1 MGTDLKHCPT
11 LLQTLAIL
19 SVLSGVSAASVVDRI
34 ALVVGKT
41 VFTQSEV
48 DDEARLSEIESGKPL
63 DLSAVQRKAAAE
75 RLVDQ
80 QLLRDEMTAS
90 GFQAPQV
97 DGNALLRGFR
107 QEHFSSP
114 ALYSAA
120 LTHYG
125 VTEDALKQ
133 HLAWQVTL
141 LRFTDQRFK
150 PLIDTDDQAANR
162 VDGKSAQPVA
172 DTVDQE
178 MEAWLKQQRTN
189 TRVVFKTEA
198 FE

>member
-1 MGTDLKHCPT
+1 MRTDLKHCPT

-19 SVLSGVSAASVVDRI
+19 SALSGVSSASVVDRI

-97 DGNALLRGFR
+97 AANALLLGFR

-120 LTHYG
+120 LIHYG